1 MNDLRHMIHRQL
13 FELTARTGQPAWE
26 WDRTTADFHRDL
38 LLPVLEA
45 CFREADKGGEH
56 LVIDRLEIDL
66 GVFGGKEAF
75 RKEAGDRLRE
85 RLVEGLRVKRQ
96 EASAQ
101 GDLVFTG
108 KSSTRSSEKSNP
120 NSAVNPSS
128 NGEKQTAND
137 PRRGLPPALLD
148 GKEAPLAAFLFFL
161 AEGRLPWW
169 YAEDGK
175 DAFGKLFQ
183 QHVTVSDIRKI
194 RHAIENGKAMEN
206 GTSIPGNIYNS
217 AECVRCIQTLEDPVL
232 LRIAEEM
239 GWDFK
244 ELQAEWELLGTA
256 AQGFPGFF
264 PAFRQR
270 YWALVL
276 QSPATSG
283 ITQSQWEWIFPQH
296 QTPESLRN
304 LLSDKAWEVKRPS
317 LQAFLTSKWFTDE
330 NEIAPERR
338 APIPGEKTVDPET
351 DPRPRKT
358 PSSKEITKPNITP
371 DSEGLYVEAA
381 GLVLLHPFLS
391 ELFASTGCREGK
403 DWAPGGRQTAV
414 RLLGYL
420 SDNDADLPEYRLVF
434 HKILAGMA
442 PEEPIEA
449 IAPATTAMLDACNEL
464 LDAVLSHWS
473 ALKNTGRDG
482 LREGFLQRPGMLR
495 TTSDGLQLE
504 MEKRAQDVLI
514 NRLPWSCSMVR
525 LSWMEQLLAV
535 NWI

>member
-13 FELTARTGQPAWE
+13 FELTAQTGQPAWE
-26 WDRTTADFHRDL
+26 WDRATADFHRDL

-45 CFREADKGGEH
+45 CFREADKSGVH

-75 RKEAGDRLRE
+75 RKEAGERLRDRLA
-85 RLVEGLRVKRQ
+85 EGLRMKRQ
-96 EASAQ
+96 EASAR
-101 GDLVFTG
+101 GDLASTA
-108 KSSTRSSEKSNP
+108 KSSSRPSGKNNTISAANP
-120 NSAVNPSS
+120 IS
-128 NGEKQTAND
+128 NGKNHTANELL
-137 PRRGLPPALLD
+137 RELPPALLD

-169 YAEDGK
+169 YAEEGK

-183 QHVTVSDIRKI
+183 QQLTGSDIRKI
-194 RHAIENGKAMEN
+194 RHAIADGREMEN
-206 GTSIPGNIYNS
+206 ATSIPGNIYIS
-217 AECVRCIQTLEDPVL
+217 AECIRCIRSLEDTAL
-232 LRIAEEM
+232 LRIAEEK
-239 GWDFK
+239 GWDIA

-276 QSPATSG
+276 QLPSTSG
-283 ITQSQWEWIFPQH
+283 ISQSQWEWIFPQH
-296 QTPESLRN
+296 QTPESLHN
-304 LLSDKAWEVKRPS
+304 LLSDKAREVKRPS
-317 LQAFLTSKWFTDE
+317 LQAFLTSKWFTAE
-330 NEIAPERR
+330 NEVAPEWR
-338 APIPGEKTVDPET
+338 APISGEKTAEPEI
-351 DPRPRKT
+351 DSRPRKT
-358 PSSKEITKPNITP
+358 PSSKEITKPNITSGP
-371 DSEGLYVEAA
+371 EGLYVEAA

-434 HKILAGMA
+434 HKVLAGMA
-442 PEEPIEA
+442 PEEPLEA

-495 TTSDGLQLE
+495 TASDGLQLE

-525 LSWMEQLLAV
+525 LTWMEQLLAV

>member
-45 CFREADKGGEH
+45 CFREADRSGEH

-75 RKEAGDRLRE
+75 RKEAGNRLRE
-85 RLVEGLRVKRQ
+85 RLVQGLRVKRE

-101 GDLVFTG
+101 GNVAFTG
-108 KSSTRSSEKSNP
+108 KSSSRPSEKR
-120 NSAVNPSS
+120 NSFSTVNPSS
-128 NGEKQTAND
+128 NGEKNTAND
-137 PRRGLPPALLD
+137 PRREFPPALLD
-148 GKEAPLAAFLFFL
+148 GKDAPLAAFLFFL
-161 AEGRLPWW
+161 AQGRLPWW
-169 YAEDGK
+169 FAEDAK
-175 DAFGKLFQ
+175 DAFGKSFQ
-183 QHVTVSDIRKI
+183 QHLTGSDIREI
-194 RHAIENGKAMEN
+194 RHAIEDGKAVGN
-206 GTSIPGNIYNS
+206 ATSIPGNIFIS
-217 AECVRCIQTLEDPVL
+217 AECIRCVQSLEDTVL
-232 LRIAEEM
+232 LKVAEAK
-239 GWDFK
+239 GWNIT
-244 ELQAEWELLGTA
+244 ELLAEWEWLGTA
-256 AQGFPGFF
+256 AQGYPGFF

-270 YWALVL
+270 YWTLVL
-276 QSPATSG
+276 QLPPTPG
-283 ITQSQWEWIFPQH
+283 VGQNQWEWIFPQH
-296 QTPESLRN
+296 QTPKSLRSF
-304 LLSDKAWEVKRPS
+304 LLDNEREVKRPS
-317 LQAFLTSKWFTDE
+317 LQAFLTSEWLKDE
-330 NEIAPERR
+330 IRITPDARVSAPGKS
-338 APIPGEKTVDPET
+338 PDQPDIDPQ
-351 DPRPRKT
+351 PRKT
-358 PSSKEITKPNITP
+358 PSSKKITEP
-371 DSEGLYVEAA
+371 DIIPEAEGLYVEAA

-391 ELFASTGCREGK
+391 ELFAATGCREGK

-434 HKILAGMA
+434 HKVLAGMA
-442 PEEPIEA
+442 PEEPLEA

-495 TTSDGLQLE
+495 TASDGLQLE